1 MSFPANREIDVP
13 GVKNFR
19 DLGGLIGENGK
30 RVRRGLVFRSAKLD
44 KITPEGEAVLDRLG
58 IRTIVDFRSP
68 GEQRRNPTRYERG
81 NVLQICLPVFKD
93 TPEGYFEERLTPG
106 LTPQGALAL
115 MEAANRSFARERC
128 EAFRDFFELFN
139 DEKNFPLVFH
149 CTGGKDRTGFA
160 AAMIYSALSV
170 SDADIRAD
178 FLLSQK
184 NTIPRTERSVHRF
197 LEIVPAETLDVLLT
211 VFPQFLD
218 AALNEI
224 NNAWGTRERFLRDA
238 LGLTPERAE
247 RLRRFLLA
255 EK

>member
-1 MSFPANREIDVP
+1 MNFPANREIDVP

-81 NVLQICLPVFKD
+81 NVRQIRLPVFKD

-115 MEAANRSFARERC
+115 KVEFNYEIPLENMAAVLDAC
-128 EAFRDFFELFN
+128 EKYRHY
-139 DEKNFPLVFH
+139 K
-149 CTGGKDRTGFA
+149 GGK
-160 AAMIYSALSV
+160 
-170 SDADIRAD
+170 
-178 FLLSQK
+178 
-184 NTIPRTERSVHRF
+184 
-197 LEIVPAETLDVLLT
+197 
-211 VFPQFLD
+211 
-218 AALNEI
+218 
-224 NNAWGTRERFLRDA
+224 
-238 LGLTPERAE
+238 
-247 RLRRFLLA
+247 
-255 EK
+255 